1 MILGYSMFH
10 GKDNLVYK
18 TNVYH
23 PSYSKLELK
32 NMIVD
37 EIYIDE
43 DITIP
48 YTIDKPDGWNYRT
61 VIDSKFNNS
70 LEGGS
75 VQANNFQIEKVRF
88 QRRLTD
94 EVEWQ
99 DVGEIEYKPDDQ
111 ILYEVIDKNIQNDFE
126 YQYSIL
132 PITATVLGN
141 RVVSDEIVSEFEG
154 IFLSDK
160 NNNYRLFYNI
170 ETDSMQHNISTAI
183 LEPLNSQYPIVI
195 DGNLDY
201 RSGGIKAL
209 FVSAETANRND
220 GKVTIRAEKLGRDR
234 LMKFLKNRK
243 PKILRQPNGETML
256 VRIVDKPQE
265 EYMNNITGIAS
276 VSFRFVEIGGMDSET
291 LKSNDILI
299 GLEEEF

>member
-23 PSYSKLELK
+23 PSYNKIELK

-48 YTIDKPDGWNYRT
+48 YTTDKSDGWNYRT

-75 VQANNFQIEKVRF
+75 IQANNFQIEKIRF
-88 QRRLTD
+88 QRRLAD
-94 EVEWQ
+94 EVVWQ

-111 ILYEVIDKNIQNDFE
+111 VLYEVIDKNIQNDFE

-132 PITATVLGN
+132 PITATVLGS

-183 LEPLNSQYPIVI
+183 LETLNSQYPIVI

-209 FVSAETANRND
+209 FVSTETANRND
-220 GKVTIRAEKLGRDR
+220 GKITIRAEKLGRDR

-291 LKSNDILI
+291 LKSNGMLI

>member
-88 QRRLTD
+88 QRRLAD

-141 RVVSDEIVSEFEG
+141 RVVSNEIVSEFEG

-201 RSGGIKAL
+201 RSGGVKAL

-265 EYMNNITGIAS
+265 EYMNSITGIAS
-276 VSFRFVEIGGMDSET
+276 VSFKFVEIGGMDSET
-291 LKSNDILI
+291 LKSNNILI

>member
-23 PSYSKLELK
+23 PSYNKLELK
-32 NMIVD
+32 NMTVD
-37 EIYIDE
+37 ELYIDE
-43 DITIP
+43 DIAIP
-48 YTIDKPDGWNYRT
+48 FTIDKPNGWNYRT

-75 VQANNFQIEKVRF
+75 VQANNFQIERVRF

-99 DVGEIEYKPDDQ
+99 DVGEIEYNPDEKL
-111 ILYEVIDKNIQNDFE
+111 LYEVIDKNIQNDFE

-160 NNNYRLFYNI
+160 DNNYRLFYNI
-170 ETDSMQHNISTAI
+170 EPDSMQHNISTAI
-183 LEPLNSQYPIVI
+183 LETLNSQYPIIV

-209 FVSAETANRND
+209 FVSTETASRND
-220 GKVTIRAEKLGRDR
+220 GKVTIRAEKVGRDR

-243 PKILRQPNGETML
+243 PKVLRQPNGETLL
-256 VRIVDKPQE
+256 VRIVGKPQE
-265 EYMNNITGIAS
+265 EYLSNITGIAY
-276 VSFRFVEIGGMDSET
+276 VNFQFVEIGSMDSET
-291 LKSNDILI
+291 LKTNDILI

>member
-1 MILGYSMFH
+1 MILGYSIFH

-61 VIDSKFNNS
+61 VIDAKFNNS

-94 EVEWQ
+94 EVVWQ

-111 ILYEVIDKNIQNDFE
+111 VLYEVIDKNIQNDFE

-141 RVVSDEIVSEFEG
+141 RVVSNEIVSEFEG

-170 ETDSMQHNISTAI
+170 ETDSMQHNISTAT

-209 FVSAETANRND
+209 FVSTETANRND

-299 GLEEEF
+299 GLEEEY

>member
-23 PSYSKLELK
+23 PSYNKLELK
-32 NMIVD
+32 DMTVD
-37 EIYIDE
+37 ELYIDE

-61 VIDSKFNNS
+61 TIDAKFNDS

-99 DVGEIEYKPDDQ
+99 DVGEIEYKPNEQ
-111 ILYEVIDKNIQNDFE
+111 LLYEVIDKNIQNDFE

-132 PITATVLGN
+132 PITSTVLGN
-141 RVVSDEIVSEFEG
+141 RVVSDEIIADFEG

-160 NNNYRLFYNI
+160 NNNYKLFYNI
-170 ETDSMQHNISTAI
+170 ETDSVQHNISIAS
-183 LEPLNSQYPIVI
+183 LKPLNSRYPIII

-201 RSGGIKAL
+201 KSSGIKAL
-209 FVSAETANRND
+209 FISAETADRND

-243 PKILRQPNGETML
+243 PKVLRQPNGDTML
-256 VRIVDKPQE
+256 IRIIDNPQE
-265 EYMNNITGIAS
+265 EYVNNITGIAY
-276 VSFRFVEIGGMDSET
+276 VSFKFEEVGGMDSET
-291 LKSNDILI
+291 LKANDILI

>member
-23 PSYSKLELK
+23 PSYNKLELK
-32 NMIVD
+32 NMTVD

-111 ILYEVIDKNIQNDFE
+111 LLYEVIDKNIQNDFE

-141 RVVSDEIVSEFEG
+141 RVVSDGIVSEFEG

-160 NNNYRLFYNI
+160 NNNYRLLYNI

-209 FVSAETANRND
+209 FVSTETANRND

-243 PKILRQPNGETML
+243 PKVLRQPNGETML
-256 VRIVDKPQE
+256 VRVVDKPQE

-276 VSFRFVEIGGMDSET
+276 VSFKFVEIGGMDSET
-291 LKSNDILI
+291 LKANDILI

>member
-1 MILGYSMFH
+1 MILGYSAFH

-18 TNVYH
+18 TNIYH

-32 NMIVD
+32 NMIID

-99 DVGEIEYKPDDQ
+99 DVGEIEYKPHDQ
-111 ILYEVIDKNIQNDFE
+111 LLYEVIDKNIQNDFE

-141 RVVSDEIVSEFEG
+141 RVVSDGIVSEFEG

-160 NNNYRLFYNI
+160 NNNYRLLYNI
-170 ETDSMQHNISTAI
+170 KTDSMQHNISTAI

-209 FVSAETANRND
+209 FVSTETANRND

-243 PKILRQPNGETML
+243 PKVLRQPNGEIML

-265 EYMNNITGIAS
+265 EYINNVTGIAS
-276 VSFRFVEIGGMDSET
+276 VSFKFVEIGGMDSET
-291 LKSNDILI
+291 LKANDILI